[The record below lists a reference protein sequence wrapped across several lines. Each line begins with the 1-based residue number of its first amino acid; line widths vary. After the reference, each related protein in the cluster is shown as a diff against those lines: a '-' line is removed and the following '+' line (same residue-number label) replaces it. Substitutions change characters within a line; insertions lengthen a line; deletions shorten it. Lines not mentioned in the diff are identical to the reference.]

1 MKIISFLEKHAYI
14 YIILL
19 TLVSFSINLYYSYI
33 GVLPVDSFSTFN
45 SGYDILNGSL
55 PFKDFWI
62 IKGLVLDVIQAIFFK
77 ILGVSWFAYAAHS
90 SIFNSIFALS
100 TFFTLKKFGLEKK
113 YCFFY
118 SLLASILM
126 YPTYG
131 IPFTDHHVS
140 IFSILSI
147 YCLCLAIKFDELK
160 YWLIIPILLF
170 LGFFTKQT
178 PVAYIAILIS
188 LISIL
193 YLFLNFNK
201 KIIYYVIISSVS
213 ILLIFILLLFYFEIP
228 FNSILIQYFLFPMSL
243 GETRLEW
250 LFPLEFKRFVLRHK
264 LLYLA
269 LAIPIFYLFKNI
281 LKNYKSVLFKDNL
294 IYLTL
299 FGTLL
304 IFISHQLLT
313 INGLFIFFLI
323 PVFCGFSHIYSNLL
337 IKKDKIVYFF
347 LLLSLVST
355 IHYHQKYISKRDT
368 LLLRE
373 VDLKKTIDASV
384 FDKKLSKLRWVTHHY
399 PENPELEIQNLK
411 KAITI
416 IKNDKTKK
424 MIVTDY
430 QFISVILNIRDNSAA
445 RIWWRHHIYPSGP
458 GKLYFEEWKNFLIRK
473 IEKNEIKT
481 IYTVHPLEG
490 EENIFHDLINSE
502 CYSTEK
508 ISKILT
514 KQKIENCSELGL
526 NRKS

>member
-1 MKIISFLEKHAYI
+1 MKIISFLEKNTYI
-14 YIILL
+14 YIVLL
-19 TLVSFSINLYYSYI
+19 TLASFSINFHYSYI

-55 PFKDFWI
+55 PFKDFWL
-62 IKGLVLDVIQAIFFK
+62 IKGLVLDVLQALFFK

-113 YCFFY
+113 YCFYY
-118 SLLASILM
+118 SFLASILM

-131 IPFTDHHVS
+131 TPFTDHHVS
-140 IFSILSI
+140 VFSILSI
-147 YCLCLAIKFDELK
+147 YCLCLAIKLDELK

-178 PVAYIAILIS
+178 PAAYFVILIS

-201 KIIYYVIISSVS
+201 KIIYYVVISTFS
-213 ILLIFILLLFYFEIP
+213 ILLIFISLLFYFEIS
-228 FNSILIQYFLFPMSL
+228 FNSVLIQYFLFPMSL

-264 LLYLA
+264 LIYLA
-269 LAIPIFYLFKNI
+269 LAVPIYYFFKNF
-281 LKNYKSVLFKDNL
+281 LKNYKSVLSKDNL

-299 FGTLL
+299 IGTLI

-337 IKKDKIVYFF
+337 IKKNKIIYFF
-347 LLLSLVST
+347 LLLSLAST

-373 VDLKKTIDASV
+373 VNLKRTIDASV
-384 FDKKLSKLRWVTHHY
+384 FDKKLKKLRWITHHY

-411 KAITI
+411 ETITI

-430 QFISVILNIRDNSAA
+430 QFISVILDINDNSAA
-445 RIWWRHHIYPSGP
+445 RIWWRHHIYPFGP
-458 GKLYFEEWKNFLIRK
+458 GKPYFEEWKNFLLRK
-473 IEKNEIKT
+473 INKNKIKT
-481 IYTVHPLEG
+481 IYTIHPLEG
-490 EENIFHDLINSE
+490 EENIFQDLIDSE
-502 CYSTEK
+502 CYSTIK
-508 ISKILT
+508 MSKILT
-514 KQKIENCSELGL
+514 KQIIGSCTELVSE
-526 NRKS
+526 K